1 MYKGLLVRSGT
12 GFLIPRLRF
21 VLLFLSSAIVVNGYG
36 TSYSS
41 GTYTDSIVAQGTG
54 NTVTLS
60 GSITMNYSSDDRGSS
75 AFFADN
81 NGSISGTLADLTV
94 NLLKPALAGIRTRD
108 GGEVILVGPLTITG
122 QGDQI
127 EGISSLIG
135 KGVKITGPV
144 QISTAGAYSRALSA
158 EPGEITIDGPLNI
171 VAEGFY
177 AQGILAKHITT
188 PGEVTLKGVTDI
200 QVSGQDAAGISG
212 WNSIVYIHNALTIS
226 ASEDAYAIQTMGSSQ
241 YMFPP
246 SQTTQIPDD
255 PDVAMALT
263 TRSSI
268 HSVQPNP
275 QIVNINGK
283 ISIQGEYNQ
292 LVLDLAGGSHVNSQ
306 LIEAT
311 SKGALRLHFHQPDA
325 KWTTGIGSTI
335 AGGGSLL
342 LDFVNGGIWEL
353 PLAPANRVDS
363 RSPVA
368 PLNIARDGSF
378 SIQGHGTLL
387 GHVQTLM
394 EEGEQATY
402 LLVKKDISDSPL
414 SLNLVSLTA
423 VTDQD
428 NYSLTLHQQNE
439 GNEAYLYGTLAHE
452 IPLPEPDPLPP
463 PPPIPTMAVLPENAA
478 LSRLLP
484 VAMIDQSLASR
495 LLTEIPAAANCHEV
509 QNAMQTGNVGGR
521 CPAITNAGFSPW
533 ALPLYEHIR
542 ASNLDLDTGDVG
554 YKANIRG
561 LAIGL
566 AHVMGNHR
574 WGVGIFAGNGD
585 IDSRGDIPPTRSH
598 VNYRGGMLFG
608 SVALNPVL
616 VATTLVFL
624 HSDHDM
630 RQYSDTSR
638 LTSDSEIDIWGG
650 QATFAWPMP
659 LRGWIV
665 MPCAGLSYW
674 HTRQRRAQVADQ
686 DSGQVYGNGGSTETY
701 WELPLSFSASG
712 RDFFLNHAQ
721 NIAVTPE
728 MGVRFIPSWG
738 DRELPVNV
746 WRNDQPTFKVRQ
758 SGVRRDKYRTEAN
771 VGMQVVGKS
780 INSAVRYGVS
790 KSRHTLSQQLSGEFT
805 WVF

>member
-1 MYKGLLVRSGT
+1 MYIGLLLRSGT

-21 VLLFLSSAIVVNGYG
+21 VLLFLSSAVVVNGHG

-41 GTYTDSIVAQGTG
+41 GTYTDSIVAQGAG

-108 GGEVILVGPLTITG
+108 GGEVILAGPVTITG

-135 KGVKITGPV
+135 KGINITGPV
-144 QISTAGAYSRALSA
+144 QINTVGAYSRALSA

-177 AQGILAKHITT
+177 AQGILAKHITM

-212 WNSIVYIHNALTIS
+212 WNSIVYIHNAMTIS

-246 SQTTQIPDD
+246 SQTAQVPDD
-255 PDVAMALT
+255 PDMAMALT
-263 TRSSI
+263 TRSST
-268 HSVQPNP
+268 HSIQPNP
-275 QIVNINGK
+275 QVITINGK

-311 SKGALRLHFHQPDA
+311 NKGTFRLHFHQPDA

-335 AGGGSLL
+335 GGGGSLL
-342 LDFVNGGIWEL
+342 LDFVSGGIWEL

-363 RSPVA
+363 SSPVA
-368 PLNIARDGSF
+368 PLNIARDGHF

-402 LLVKKDISDSPL
+402 LLVKKDITDSPL
-414 SLNLVSLTA
+414 SLDLSSLTA

-428 NYSLTLHQQNE
+428 NYSLTLRQQHE
-439 GNEAYLYGTLAHE
+439 GSEAYLYGTLTHE
-452 IPLPEPDPLPP
+452 IPLPDPDPLPP
-463 PPPIPTMAVLPENAA
+463 PIPTIATLPENAA

-495 LLTEIPAAANCHEV
+495 LLTEMLVPANCHKEL
-509 QNAMQTGNVGGR
+509 NALHRGNLRYG
-521 CPAITNAGFSPW
+521 CQEIMDSGFFPW

-542 ASNLDLDTGDVG
+542 ASNFDIDTRDVG
-554 YKANIRG
+554 YKANLRG
-561 LAIGL
+561 LAIGFVH
-566 AHVMGNHR
+566 AINNHR
-574 WGVGIFAGNGD
+574 WGIGVYAGNGD
-585 IDSRGDIPPTRSH
+585 IDSRGDIPPIRSH
-598 VNYRGGMLFG
+598 ADYRGGTLFG

-616 VATTLVFL
+616 VTATMVFL
-624 HSDHDM
+624 HSDHNLS
-630 RQYSDTSR
+630 QYSDASR
-638 LTSDSEIDIWGG
+638 LTSDSEIDTWGG
-650 QATFAWPMP
+650 QTALAWPMS
-659 LRGWIV
+659 LGAWTF
-665 MPCAGLSYW
+665 MPSTGLSYW
-674 HTRQRRAQVADQ
+674 HTRQRHAQVTDHKTGQ
-686 DSGQVYGNGGSTETY
+686 TYGSGRSTETY
-701 WELPLSFSASG
+701 WEFPLSLLTRG
-712 RDFFLNHAQ
+712 RDLFSTHTK
-721 NIAVTPE
+721 NIAVIPE
-728 MGVRFIPSWG
+728 AGVRFIPSWG
-738 DRELPVNV
+738 DRELPVTV
-746 WRNDQPTFKVRQ
+746 WRNDQPTFKLRQ
-758 SGVRRDKYRTEAN
+758 SGACRDKYRTEAN
-771 VGMQVVGKS
+771 VGMQVVGKTMNS
-780 INSAVRYGVS
+780 IVRYGVS
-790 KSRHTLSQQLSGEFT
+790 KSRHTFSQQLSGEFT
-805 WVF
+805 WAF